1 LILVCGVITAMSLDV
16 ASQAA
21 RLAHQESARG
31 PSQAEIA
38 AAASAGIAQRWERL
52 TLGQIFPAS
61 VGYTVSY
68 ASGQRTR
75 ETAKLLGI
83 GAGDSCDEALDVPL
97 ANVAQRLGCVAAMR
111 ASYADDLGG
120 AVFTVGVVVFPGS
133 GAAREFAARVPGGE
147 YPATG
152 LQVLALPGT
161 AAALFTATARQ
172 ASAIPQVT
180 GPYVVLAVAG
190 YADGRPASRAA
201 EPRPSVFEPVSSSI
215 VTAVVAP
222 LAAPEPV
229 RCGSPEWT
237 C

>member
-1 LILVCGVITAMSLDV
+1 MCGVITAISLGV
-16 ASQAA
+16 ASKAA

-61 VGYTVSY
+61 VGYT
-68 ASGQRTR
+68 SGQRTR
-75 ETAKLLGI
+75 ERATRLGI
-83 GAGDSCDEALDVPL
+83 GAGDSCDEALDGTLVS
-97 ANVAQRLGCVAAMR
+97 VARRLGCVAAMR
-111 ASYADDLGG
+111 ASYADELGG

-133 GAAREFAARVPGGE
+133 GAAREFAAQVPTGK

-152 LQVLALPGT
+152 LQALALPGT

-172 ASAIPQVT
+172 TSTVQVT

-190 YADGRPASRAA
+190 YADGRPASQAA
-201 EPRPSVFEPVSSSI
+201 EPRPPVFKPVSSSI

-229 RCGSPEWT
+229 RCGNPEWT

>member
-1 LILVCGVITAMSLDV
+1 MILVCGVITAMSLGV

-21 RLAHQESARG
+21 RLAHQESARD

-61 VGYTVSY
+61 VGY
-68 ASGQRTR
+68 ASGQQTR
-75 ETAKLLGI
+75 EKATQVGI
-83 GAGDSCDEALDVPL
+83 GAGDSCDEALDVTL
-97 ANVAQRLGCVAAMR
+97 VSVAQRLGCVAAMR
-111 ASYADDLGG
+111 ATYADELGG

-133 GAAREFAARVPGGE
+133 GAAREFAARVPRGE

-152 LQVLALPGT
+152 LQALALPGT
-161 AAALFTATARQ
+161 AAALFTAAARQ
-172 ASAIPQVT
+172 ASAIQVT

-190 YADGRPASRAA
+190 YADGRPASQAA
-201 EPRPSVFEPVSSSI
+201 EPRPSVFEPVTSI
-215 VTAVVAP
+215 VAAVVKP

-229 RCGSPEWT
+229 HCGNPEWT